1 MIAAFIFYLH
11 IVGAAYAFSKGYF
24 EHKLSDAFMSAAFV
38 GIIFS
43 VGWTMAGFIVHFFLP
58 ENGFGPLLDPDT
70 ISLILVAFFETLL
83 YGGYF
88 INRRRKPRIAGEHG
102 ARA

>member
-11 IVGAAYAFSKGYF
+11 IVGAAYAFTKGYID
-24 EHKLSDAFMSAAFV
+24 HKLADGFMSAAFV

-43 VGWTMAGFIVHFFLP
+43 VGWTIAGFIVHFFLP
-58 ENGFGPLLDPDT
+58 EKGFGPLLDPDT
-70 ISLILVAFFETLL
+70 ISLIIVALLEVLL

-88 INRRRKPRIAGEHG
+88 VNRHRKPTVA
-102 ARA
+102 

>member
-11 IVGAAYAFSKGYF
+11 IVGASYAFTKGYVD
-24 EHKLSDAFMSAAFV
+24 HKLADGFMSAAFV

-43 VGWTMAGFIVHFFLP
+43 VGWTIAGFIVHFFLP
-58 ENGFGPLLDPDT
+58 EKGFGPLFDPDT
-70 ISLILVAFFETLL
+70 ISLIIVVFLESLL

-88 INRRRKPRIAGEHG
+88 VNRRRKPVVA
-102 ARA
+102 

>member
-11 IVGAAYAFSKGYF
+11 IIGAAYAFSKSYV
-24 EHKLSDAFMSAAFV
+24 EHKLADAFMSAIFV

-43 VGWTMAGFIVHFFLP
+43 VCWTMAGFIVHFFFP
-58 ENGFGPLLDPDT
+58 EGGFAPWLDSDT
-70 ISLILVAFFETLL
+70 ISLLLVLVFEALL

-88 INRRRKPRIAGEHG
+88 FTQRRPSPG
-102 ARA
+102 

>member
-1 MIAAFIFYLH
+1 MIASFIFFLH
-11 IVGAAYAFSKGYF
+11 IVGAAYAFARGYVD
-24 EHKLSDAFMSAAFV
+24 HKLSDAFMSVAFV

-58 ENGFGPLLDPDT
+58 EKGFGPWLDSDT
-70 ISLILVAFFETLL
+70 ISLILVLFFEVLL

-88 INRRRKPRIAGEHG
+88 FTHRQARPAEH
-102 ARA
+102 